1 MLPWRSVCSKE
12 RHEWLREPHSAET
25 VGEATGGLPGTWAPL
40 RCPGEAPTLWVAPKC
55 SNETRKGEKLC
66 PLQFAPRTKCLRS
79 RQWHSQ
85 APGTLRL
92 CERAAH
98 IRRSVCCQTWLQ
110 TFRSSTLC
118 WDPRRWKGQEAAE
131 HCWMTRC
138 MVFFLAKYYANLDHM
153 KEQVLLTSCCYT
165 RITRYSRCH

>member
-12 RHEWLREPHSAET
+12 RREWLREPHSAET

-79 RQWHSQ
+79 RQWHSH
-85 APGTLRL
+85 ASCTLRL
-92 CERAAH
+92 WERAAES
-98 IRRSVCCQTWLQ
+98 RRSVYCQTRLQ
-110 TFRSSTLC
+110 TFTSSTLR
-118 WDPRRWKGQEAAE
+118 WDPRRWDSIQQGTAE
-131 HCWMTRC
+131 WY
-138 MVFFLAKYYANLDHM
+138 VAWSLFLAKYYAKLDHM
-153 KEQVLLTSCCYT
+153 KEQVILTPCCYT
-165 RITRYSRCH
+165 RITRYSRWY